1 MDKIKMEFRT
11 KDLQSKGSYLLWA
24 AVVFLPVSFF
34 FISLVIG
41 RYPVSPQVVIKLLA
55 AKFFLFDSGI
65 SEAVNTVLFQVR
77 IPRVVCAMLIGGS
90 LSVSGAA
97 FQGLFRNPLVSP
109 YILGVA
115 SGAGFG
121 ASLAIL
127 IFESALAI
135 QFAAFIFGSMAV
147 MMSYGMTRIYRTES
161 SLVLVLSGVIV
172 GTFFTALISLI
183 KFWAD
188 PFEKLPLIVFWLMGS
203 LSTVTHKEMMTIVG
217 PMALGLSVLFSI
229 RWKINVLT
237 LGDEEAKALGVE
249 TGRLRILIVL
259 SATLITAS
267 AVAVSGII
275 GWVGLVIPHLARM
288 LCGPDYRKL
297 LPVSFAIGACYL
309 VFIDDI
315 ARNLTAAEVP
325 LGILTATIGA
335 PVFAWIL
342 KRSSLGWS

>member
-1 MDKIKMEFRT
+1 
-11 KDLQSKGSYLLWA
+11 
-24 AVVFLPVSFF
+24 
-34 FISLVIG
+34 
-41 RYPVSPQVVIKLLA
+41 
-55 AKFFLFDSGI
+55 
-65 SEAVNTVLFQVR
+65 
-77 IPRVVCAMLIGGS
+77 MLIGGA
-90 LSVSGAA
+90 LSVSGAS

-127 IFESALAI
+127 FVENAFVIQLSAFFFGTLAVI
-135 QFAAFIFGSMAV
+135 
-147 MMSYGMTRIYRTES
+147 MSYGMTRMYRTAS

-203 LSTVTHKEMMTIVG
+203 LATVVQKDMLMILG
-217 PMALGLSVLFSI
+217 PMIFGLSVLYAV
-229 RWKINVLT
+229 RWKINVLS
-237 LGDEEAKALGVE
+237 LGEEEARALGVE
-249 TGRLRILIVL
+249 TGRLKIIIIFA
-259 SATLITAS
+259 ATLITAS
-267 AVAVSGII
+267 AVAISGII

-288 LCGPDYRKL
+288 VCGPDNRKL
-297 LPVSFAIGACYL
+297 IPVSFAIGACYL

-335 PVFAWIL
+335 PVFAWVL
-342 KRSSLGWS
+342 RKSALGWS

>member
-1 MDKIKMEFRT
+1 MADKRLGYGWLM
-11 KDLQSKGSYLLWA
+11 
-24 AVVFLPVSFF
+24 VVLMPVGFF
-34 FISLVIG
+34 FLSLMIG
-41 RYPVSPQVVIKLLA
+41 RYPVSPPAVVKMLVAKLLSV
-55 AKFFLFDSGI
+55 DPGI
-65 SEAVNTVLFQVR
+65 PEVVNTVLFRVR
-77 IPRVVCAMLIGGS
+77 IPRVVSAMLIGGA

-127 IFESALAI
+127 FAENALAI
-135 QFAAFIFGSMAV
+135 QLSAFVFGTVAV
-147 MMSYGMTRIYRTES
+147 MFSYGMTRLYRSAS

-203 LSTVTHKEMMTIVG
+203 LASVTQKDMVVIVG
-217 PMALGLSVLFSI
+217 PMLVGLSVLFMI
-229 RWKINVLT
+229 RWRINVLS
-237 LGDEEAKALGVE
+237 LGEEEAKALGIE
-249 TGRLRILIVL
+249 TRRLRILIVL

-288 LCGPDYRKL
+288 ICGPDYRKL
-297 LPVSFAIGACYL
+297 IPVSFSVGACYL

-325 LGILTATIGA
+325 LGILTATVGA
-335 PVFAWIL
+335 PVFAWVL
-342 KRSSLGWS
+342 KKSALGWS

>member
-1 MDKIKMEFRT
+1 MVFRE
-11 KDLQSKGSYLLWA
+11 KHRRGLWIA
-24 AVVFLPVSFF
+24 VFLMPVGFF
-34 FISLVIG
+34 FLSLVIG
-41 RYPVSPQVVIKLLA
+41 RYPVSPPTVIKLLA
-55 AKFFLFDSGI
+55 AELLNFDTDI
-65 SEAVNTVLFQVR
+65 SEMVRTVLFRVR
-77 IPRVVCAMLIGGS
+77 IPRVISAMLIGGA

-127 IFESALAI
+127 FVENAFVIQLSAFFFGTLA
-135 QFAAFIFGSMAV
+135 V
-147 MMSYGMTRIYRTES
+147 VMSYGMTRLYRTAS
-161 SLVLVLSGVIV
+161 SLVLVLSGIIV

-203 LSTVTHKEMMTIVG
+203 LAAVTRKDMMMIVV
-217 PMALGLSVLFSI
+217 PMVIGLPTLYMI
-229 RWKINVLT
+229 RWKINVLS
-237 LGDEEAKALGVE
+237 LGEEEARALGVE
-249 TGRLRILIVL
+249 TGRLKILIIL

-267 AVAVSGII
+267 AVAISGII

-288 LCGPDYRKL
+288 MCGPDYRVL
-297 LPVSFAIGACYL
+297 IPVSFIIGACYL

-335 PVFAWIL
+335 PVFAWVL
-342 KRSSLGWS
+342 RKSALGWT